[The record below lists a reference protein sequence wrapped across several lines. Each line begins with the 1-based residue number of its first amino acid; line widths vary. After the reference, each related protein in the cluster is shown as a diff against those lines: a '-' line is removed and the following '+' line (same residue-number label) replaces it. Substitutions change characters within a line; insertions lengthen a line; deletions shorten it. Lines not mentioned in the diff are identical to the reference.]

1 MSSAG
6 KEDSP
11 AATVPIAAPVEEAAA
26 PPTAQVYVQQPAP
39 VQVVVGAQQ
48 VMPVVVQGQYLLNKG
63 FPSGPLMC
71 PCE

>member
-6 KEDSP
+6 KEDP
-11 AATVPIAAPVEEAAA
+11 LAAAAPVETAAAAAA
-26 PPTAQVYVQQPAP
+26 PVPTAQVYAQQPAP

-48 VMPVVVQGQYLLNKG
+48 VMVVQGQYQLNRG
-63 FPSGPLMC
+63 FPSGPLTC